1 MAFTVGFAHELVFS
15 ASNDFLARRMKGIVL
30 AGGLGTR
37 LSPLTKV
44 ASKQLLPVYDKPLI
58 YYPLSTLMLANIRE
72 ILVIAA
78 SNQIEVFR
86 KLFTEGNEFG
96 IKISYKIQETPSGI
110 AESMILAEQ
119 FLEDSKS
126 ALILGDNLFHG
137 SGLGRRLEAF
147 KDVRGA
153 QIFGYHVQ
161 DPSPYGVATIDEK
174 NVVTALVEKP
184 QNSQSKIA
192 IPGLYFFDHT
202 ASKRARELKP
212 SARGELE
219 ILDLLKSYLADA
231 ALSLEMLPRG
241 TAWFDSGTFD
251 DLHEAGSYVKLMQ
264 ERTGERVGDP
274 LEIAKFRGWI
284 N

>member
-1 MAFTVGFAHELVFS
+1 
-15 ASNDFLARRMKGIVL
+15 MKGIVL

-37 LSPLTKV
+37 LNPLTKV
-44 ASKQLLPVYDKPLI
+44 ASKQLLPVYDKPLV

-78 SNQIEVFR
+78 PNQIERF
-86 KLFTEGNEFG
+86 KELLGAGDDFG
-96 IKISYKIQETPSGI
+96 VSISYKVQEKPAGI
-110 AESMILAEQ
+110 AESLILAED
-119 FLEDSKS
+119 FLDGSKS
-126 ALILGDNLFHG
+126 ALVLGDNLFHG

-147 KDVRGA
+147 NKVTGA

-161 DPSPYGVATIDEK
+161 DPSPYGVATVDSDNK
-174 NVVTALVEKP
+174 VTALVEKP
-184 QNSQSKIA
+184 MNSESKIA
-192 IPGLYFFDHT
+192 IPGLYFFDET
-202 ASKRARELKP
+202 ASSRAKALTP

-219 ILDLLKSYLADA
+219 VLDLLKSYLADT

-251 DLHEAGSYVKLMQ
+251 DLHEAGTYVKLMQ

-274 LEIAKFRGWI
+274 LEIAKIRGWV

>member
-1 MAFTVGFAHELVFS
+1 
-15 ASNDFLARRMKGIVL
+15 MKGIVL

-78 SNQIEVFR
+78 PNQIERFR
-86 KLFTEGNEFG
+86 ELLGTGEDFGLKLSF
-96 IKISYKIQETPSGI
+96 KIQEIPAGI
-110 AESMILAEQ
+110 AESLILAEE
-119 FLEDSKS
+119 FLESAKA

-147 KDVRGA
+147 SKVVGA

-161 DPSPYGVATIDEK
+161 DPSPYGVATLNNK
-174 NVVTALVEKP
+174 NVVTALHEKP
-184 QNSQSKIA
+184 KNSESKVA
-192 IPGLYFFDHT
+192 IPGLYFFDES
-202 ASKRARELKP
+202 APLRAKELKP
-212 SARGELE
+212 SARGEIE
-219 ILDLLKSYLADA
+219 ILDLLKSYLSDA
-231 ALSLEMLPRG
+231 SLNLEMLPRG

-274 LEIAKFRGWI
+274 LEIAKIQGWV

>member
-1 MAFTVGFAHELVFS
+1 
-15 ASNDFLARRMKGIVL
+15 MKGIIL

-37 LSPLTKV
+37 LNPLTKV

-78 SNQIEVFR
+78 PYQIEIFK
-86 KLFTEGNEFG
+86 KLLNKGQEFG
-96 IKISYKIQETPSGI
+96 LKISYKIQEKPAGI
-110 AESMILAEQ
+110 AESLILSEI
-119 FLEDSKS
+119 FLGGSKS

-137 SGLGRRLEAF
+137 PGLGRRLEAF
-147 KDVRGA
+147 NNLDGA

-161 DPSPYGVATIDEK
+161 DPSPYGIATINE
-174 NVVTALVEKP
+174 NGGVTALNEKP
-184 QNSQSKIA
+184 NNSESKIA
-192 IPGLYFFDHT
+192 IPGLYFFDQT
-202 ASKRARELKP
+202 ASKRASGLKP

-219 ILDLLKSYLADA
+219 ILDLLNSYLMDA
-231 ALSLEMLPRG
+231 SLNLEMLPRG

-274 LEIAKFRGWI
+274 LEIAKLRGWV

>member
-1 MAFTVGFAHELVFS
+1 
-15 ASNDFLARRMKGIVL
+15 MKGIVL

-72 ILVIAA
+72 TLIIAA
-78 SNQIEVFR
+78 PNQIERFR
-86 KLFTEGNEFG
+86 ELLRDGQEFG
-96 IKISYKIQETPSGI
+96 LKISYKIQEKPAGI
-110 AESMILAEQ
+110 AESLILAED
-119 FLEDSKS
+119 FLAESKS
-126 ALILGDNLFHG
+126 ALVLGDNLFHG

-147 KDVRGA
+147 NNVNGA

-161 DPSPYGVATIDEK
+161 DPSPYGVATI
-174 NVVTALVEKP
+174 NQRGAVTALNEKP
-184 QNSQSKIA
+184 KNSESKIA
-192 IPGLYFFDHT
+192 IPGLYFFDET
-202 ASKRARELKP
+202 ASRRARELKP
-212 SARGELE
+212 SDRGELE
-219 ILDLLKSYLADA
+219 ILDLLKSYLADTE
-231 ALSLEMLPRG
+231 LNLEMLPRG

-251 DLHEAGSYVKLMQ
+251 DLHEAGTYVKLMQ

-274 LEIAKFRGWI
+274 LEIAKIRGWT

>member
-1 MAFTVGFAHELVFS
+1 
-15 ASNDFLARRMKGIVL
+15 MKGIIL

-72 ILVIAA
+72 ILIIAA
-78 SNQIEVFR
+78 PDQIEVFKR
-86 KLFTEGNEFG
+86 LLKEGHELGLVIVF
-96 IKISYKIQETPSGI
+96 KIQEKPSGI
-110 AESMILAEQ
+110 AESLILAEE
-119 FLEDSKS
+119 FLDGSNS

-137 SGLGRRLEAF
+137 PGLGRRLETF
-147 KDVRGA
+147 NNVNGA

-161 DPSPYGVATIDEK
+161 DPSPYGVATVNE
-174 NVVTALVEKP
+174 NGGVTALNEKP
-184 QNSQSKIA
+184 KNSESKIA
-192 IPGLYFFDHT
+192 IPGLYFFDDT
-202 ASKRARELKP
+202 ASKRAGGLKP

-219 ILDLLKSYLADA
+219 ILDLLKSYLADVS
-231 ALSLEMLPRG
+231 LNLEMLPRG

-251 DLHEAGSYVKLMQ
+251 DLHEAGTYVKLMQ

-274 LEIAKFRGWI
+274 LEIAKLRGWV

>member
-1 MAFTVGFAHELVFS
+1 
-15 ASNDFLARRMKGIVL
+15 MKGIVL

-37 LSPLTKV
+37 LNPLTKV

-72 ILVIAA
+72 VLIIAA
-78 SNQIEVFR
+78 PNQMDRFSEI
-86 KLFTEGNEFG
+86 LGNGEDFG
-96 IKISYKIQETPSGI
+96 LRMSYKTQEIPSGI
-110 AESMILAEQ
+110 AESLILGEE
-119 FLEDSKS
+119 FLDGSKS
-126 ALILGDNLFHG
+126 ALVLGDNLFHG

-147 KDVRGA
+147 NNVDGA

-161 DPSPYGVATIDEK
+161 DPSPYGVATINNE
-174 NVVTALVEKP
+174 NIVTALHEKP
-184 QNSQSKIA
+184 KNSESKIA
-192 IPGLYFFDHT
+192 IPGLYFFDET
-202 ASKRARELKP
+202 AALRAKGIKP

-219 ILDLLKSYLADA
+219 ILDLLRSYLSDS
-231 ALSLEMLPRG
+231 ALNLEMLPRG

-251 DLHEAGSYVKLMQ
+251 DLHEAGTYVKLMQ

-274 LEIAKFRGWI
+274 LEIAKIRGWV